1 MFDLVAS
8 ALLDG
13 GFRAGGYQTVQT
25 KREEDDEEDVLD
37 VDGDDT
43 AVLGKPQF
51 TEADILR
58 AIPHVGINE
67 MEQLPA
73 SDEVVDVENSGSVL
87 DALKLRI
94 QDLVR
99 NKEHGITYYIKS

>member
-1 MFDLVAS
+1 
-8 ALLDG
+8 
-13 GFRAGGYQTVQT
+13 
-25 KREEDDEEDVLD
+25 
-37 VDGDDT
+37 
-43 AVLGKPQF
+43 
-51 TEADILR
+51 
-58 AIPHVGINE
+58 VGINE